1 MKLEHEFEYYKG
13 LHKYVILKAKAVQYY
28 KDLEE
33 NLPTIPDFMRHGQT
47 PEDLADAQIRN
58 LLALGDN
65 GATFNRLYESA
76 YKELAEV
83 LP

>member
-1 MKLEHEFEYYKG
+1 MNLEQEFEYYKG
-13 LHKYVILKAKAVQYY
+13 LHKYVILKAKATQYY

-33 NLPTIPDFMRHGQT
+33 DSPTIPDFLRHGQT

-58 LLALGDN
+58 LLCIPDG
-65 GATFNRLYESA
+65 GETFNRLYEIA